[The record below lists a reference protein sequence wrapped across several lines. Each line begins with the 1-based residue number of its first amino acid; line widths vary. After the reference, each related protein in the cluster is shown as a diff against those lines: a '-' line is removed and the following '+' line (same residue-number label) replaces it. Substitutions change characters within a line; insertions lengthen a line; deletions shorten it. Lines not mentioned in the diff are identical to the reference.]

1 MMDIRRVNI
10 VLGQHGKCILL
21 FILYKYKLFMIENE
35 AFAKAVA
42 AYHVPEAII
51 IYSSE
56 DTTSAIV
63 ARIRAI
69 TWMSLQ

>member
-1 MMDIRRVNI
+1 
-10 VLGQHGKCILL
+10 
-21 FILYKYKLFMIENE
+21 MIEND
-35 AFAKAVA
+35 AFAKAVT

-51 IYSSE
+51 IYSSK

-69 TWMSLQ
+69 TWMNLK